1 MAKDKIIYFCQE
13 CGHETAQWVGKCPA
27 CSSWNTLVE
36 KKISKNNGLK
46 SKDTKPISAESLTE
60 IPISNAS
67 RISSGIREI
76 DILMGGG
83 IVPGA
88 ITLIGGE
95 PGIGKSTLLLQIAGR
110 MASLNQKV
118 LYISAEESL
127 SQLKM
132 RSIRIGVDSKDL
144 FIVSSG
150 EMEKIIPVIKD
161 LNPSLLI
168 FDSIQ
173 AVYTSDLPSSPGSIT
188 QVRETTSIIVN
199 HAKNHNIPVIIT
211 GHVTKDG
218 SLAGPKTL
226 EHMVDTVLYF
236 EGSRDKEIRIVRSV
250 KNRFGNVNEIGVF
263 IMGEKGLKEVNDPA
277 SLFLKEISSSC
288 PGSAVTA
295 ALEGNRVIIAEIQAL
310 VTEGNY
316 GNISRTIDGVDPSSV
331 LRLKAVIERFAGLQ
345 IADKEIFV
353 NVTGGLKIFEPAVDL
368 TVAMAI
374 ASSFKNIPLN
384 KDSIFL
390 GEISLLGELKRISQP
405 VKRIQQA
412 KRLGLKTVILP
423 KANQNDCKK
432 MTGIELV
439 FIDSLDTAFNLVF
452 TQ

>member
-1 MAKDKIIYFCQE
+1 LAKEKTIYLCHD
-13 CGHETAQWVGKCPA
+13 CGKEPAQLVGKCPA
-27 CSSWNTLVE
+27 CSSWNTLIE
-36 KKISKNNGLK
+36 KKLSKNSSKK
-46 SKDTKPISAESLTE
+46 SKDEMPISAESLTN
-60 IPISNAS
+60 IPVSNAS
-67 RISSGIREI
+67 RISSGIHEI

-95 PGIGKSTLLLQIAGR
+95 PGIGKSTLLLQIAGK

-132 RSIRIGVDSKDL
+132 RSIRISVDSKDL
-144 FIVSSG
+144 FIVSTG
-150 EMEKIIPVIKD
+150 EIEKIIPIIND
-161 LNPSLLI
+161 LKPSLI
-168 FDSIQ
+168 IIDSIQ
-173 AVYTSDLPSSPGSIT
+173 AVYTSDVPSSPGSIT
-188 QVRETTSIIVN
+188 QVRETTSMIVDY
-199 HAKNHNIPVIIT
+199 AKTHNTPVIIT

-277 SLFLKEISSSC
+277 SLFLKEISSSG

-316 GNISRTIDGVDPSSV
+316 GNISRTIDGVEANSV
-331 LRLKAVIERFAGLQ
+331 LRLKAVIERFTGLQ

-374 ASSFKNIPLN
+374 ASSFKNIPLD
-384 KDSIFL
+384 KDSICL

-412 KRLGLKTVILP
+412 KRLGLKSIVLP
-423 KANQNDCKK
+423 KANQDDCGNID
-432 MTGIELV
+432 GIEII
-439 FIDSLDTAFNLVF
+439 FIDSLDTAFDLAFNK
-452 TQ
+452 